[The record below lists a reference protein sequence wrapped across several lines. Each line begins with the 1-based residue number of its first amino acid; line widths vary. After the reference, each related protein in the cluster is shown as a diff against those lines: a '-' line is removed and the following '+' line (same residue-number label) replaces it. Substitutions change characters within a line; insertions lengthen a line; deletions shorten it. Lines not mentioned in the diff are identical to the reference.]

1 MSGLYSKNRE
11 EPQEIHMLV
20 FADGSTRTG
29 DDYTKKELERAG
41 YTGPYIRPEFD
52 SQFDQLNWNSDKL
65 AYEIVKY
72 PDEYYINLIRVWR
85 NNELFA
91 SDIYMIE
98 DYPIEQLQKDQY
110 KSYRTWLRDLPE
122 KIEKK
127 EYIIPKSLE
136 EYKDFL
142 NIKKS
147 IILGQLLKNEV
158 D

>member
-1 MSGLYSKNRE
+1 
-11 EPQEIHMLV
+11 
-20 FADGSTRTG
+20 
-29 DDYTKKELERAG
+29 
-41 YTGPYIRPEFD
+41 
-52 SQFDQLNWNSDKL
+52 
-65 AYEIVKY
+65 
-72 PDEYYINLIRVWR
+72 
-85 NNELFA
+85 
-91 SDIYMIE
+91 MIQ

-147 IILGQLLKNEV
+147 IILGQLSKNEV